1 MLPDDKSF
9 ISIRAALI
17 ASPRGWAY
25 LTVDIQILKYLSL
38 PALFCQRRQRIPD
51 ECVLKEETLNQQFVL

>member
-1 MLPDDKSF
+1 MLPDDKSL

-25 LTVDIQILKYLSL
+25 LAVDIQILKYLSL
-38 PALFCQRRQRIPD
+38 TARFCQAETPD
-51 ECVLKEETLNQQFVL
+51 VC